1 VPGEWQDVKLYAG
14 SFEKIDGCEDGCE
27 KRQLGD
33 GRWRFGRDPA
43 AMVVR
48 GEEDEDE
55 DEDEDEGVEEV
66 EGDERS
72 MEFD

>member
-1 VPGEWQDVKLYAG
+1 VKLYAG
-14 SFEKIDGCEDGCE
+14 SSEKIDGCEDGCE

-33 GRWRFGRDPA
+33 GRWRFGRDPT

-55 DEDEDEGVEEV
+55 DEGVEEA

-72 MEFD
+72 MEVD